1 MNNFLC
7 SYPKFYSSRKLIKG
21 RSFLNLIHGILD
33 DDVLCLFTN
42 ILDSTPLIKTKTCS
56 SSWDDLFWL
65 ICFTITRTIITIES
79 IAGIDFDFK
88 DTIKSCEFGSTV
100 ENRLRSGWW
109 IIKRNVIT
117 SSLSTLKFNISL
129 PLILKFFGKCGWY

>member
-7 SYPKFYSSRKLIKG
+7 PHTKFYVLRKLIKG
-21 RSFLNLIHGILD
+21 KSFLNLIHGISY
-33 DDVLCLFTN
+33 DDVLWLFTH
-42 ILDSTPLIKTKTCS
+42 ILQSTPIIKKKTCS
-56 SSWDDLFWL
+56 SSWDDLFCL
-65 ICFTITRTIITIES
+65 IFFTITRKIITIES
-79 IAGIDFDFK
+79 TAGIDFDFK
-88 DTIKSCEFGSTV
+88 GTIKSCEFGSTV

-129 PLILKFFGKCGWY
+129 PLIFQFFGKCGWY

>member
-7 SYPKFYSSRKLIKG
+7 PHTKYYALRKLIKG
-21 RSFLNLIHGILD
+21 NSFLNLIHGISD
-33 DDVLCLFTN
+33 DDVLCLITN
-42 ILDSTPLIKTKTCS
+42 ILDSTPFIKKS
-56 SSWDDLFWL
+56 LLFVMRWFILFDLFL
-65 ICFTITRTIITIES
+65 TRTIITIKS

-129 PLILKFFGKCGWY
+129 PLIFQFFGKCGWY